1 MSAIFGI
8 LRFDGVDVSAR
19 ELERMGNTLAHRG
32 PDGRKVVADGA
43 IGLGH
48 CLMRVNRE
56 DLFEAQP
63 LRDRDAD
70 LTLVADCRI
79 DNREELAGI
88 FGIDAAELRDLP
100 DSAFILRAYK
110 KWGEDAAEHL
120 LGDFAFAIWDG
131 RAKKLVLVRDHM
143 GQRYVHYHLANGFF
157 VFGTEMNALWAVG
170 DVPRV
175 LDDDSIGRYLLRAWE
190 NPPGTT
196 FFSGIYGLPAASA
209 CVVTPDRKL
218 RLRRYWRPAPTAE
231 HEDRDEEHY
240 IRTYRAVL
248 EEAVA
253 CRLRRLVHPAALSLS
268 GGFDSAAIAGL
279 AGPVLE
285 AQGRKLITVSSVMP
299 EGYEGPHRNPRR
311 WVEACRRKM
320 PHLDVR
326 YYVRHG
332 ETALTGLSEWYNEVG
347 RPPFD
352 HHYVHTGMYK
362 RAASSG
368 VRLMIDGHGG
378 DFSINPRGYQ
388 GPSLLLRRGRLGDF
402 LREWRA
408 TARFT
413 GRTMWQVFRRDVVPL
428 LLPLAVR
435 RMRDF
440 ARRGFVPLAKARFA
454 PTEFVDELVRK
465 GAVDPARLRG
475 GLPRYDRPRE
485 DIFEI
490 LERISRLPAF
500 HFDVPAA
507 RHQMDF
513 ARPFFDKRIVE
524 FGLAVPEDL
533 YFRNGKTRHLARR
546 ALADVYPPEILQRW
560 GGNDPAD
567 PDYVGMYDSII
578 GSAISETDRLAQ
590 NASLRRY
597 IDFQSL
603 RDTLAAVQPGADRTA
618 AQKLA
623 LRAVLAARFIEWTMQ
638 QNR

>member
-1 MSAIFGI
+1 MSAILGI
-8 LRFDGVDVSAR
+8 FRFDGGAVSAR
-19 ELERMGNTLAHRG
+19 DLERMGNTLAHRG
-32 PDGRKVVADGA
+32 PDGRKFTTAGPA
-43 IGLGH
+43 GLGH

-56 DLFEAQP
+56 DVFEAQP
-63 LRDRDAD
+63 LRDRDGD

-88 FGIDAAELRDLP
+88 FGIGAAELRDMP

-110 KWGEDAAEHL
+110 TWGEDAAEHL
-120 LGDFAFAIWDG
+120 LGDFAFALWDG
-131 RAKKLVLVRDHM
+131 RAKKLLLARDHM
-143 GQRYVHYHLANGFF
+143 GQRYVHYHHGKDFF

-175 LDDDSIGRYLLRAWE
+175 LDGDSIGRYLLRAWE
-190 NPPGTT
+190 NPPGATS
-196 FFSGIYGLPAASA
+196 FAGIHGLPAGSA
-209 CVVTPDRKL
+209 CVVTGDSKH
-218 RLRRYWRPAPTAE
+218 RLWRYWRPTPATE
-231 HEDRDEEHY
+231 HKNRDESY
-240 IRTYRAVL
+240 YVRTYRALL

-279 AGPVLE
+279 AGPVLA
-285 AQGRKLITVSSVMP
+285 AQGRKLIAVSSVMP
-299 EGYEGPHRNPRR
+299 EGYEGPQRNPRR

-332 ETALTGLSEWYNEVG
+332 ETALTGLSEWCNEIG

-362 RAASSG
+362 LAASCG
-368 VRLMIDGHGG
+368 VRLMMDGNGG

-388 GPSLLLRRGRLGDF
+388 GLALLLRRWRIGDF

-413 GRTMWQVFRRDVVPL
+413 GRTMWQVLRQDVVPF

-435 RMRDF
+435 RARDF
-440 ARRGFVPLAKARFA
+440 ARRGFVPLVKARFA
-454 PTEFVDELVRK
+454 EAGFVNELVRK
-465 GAVDPARLRG
+465 GTVDPVRLRG
-475 GLPRYDRPRE
+475 ELQRYGRPQRNMLE
-485 DIFEI
+485 TQ
-490 LERISRLPAF
+490 ERISRLPAF
-500 HFDVPAA
+500 HFDVAAA
-507 RHQMDF
+507 RHRMDF

-533 YFRNGKTRHLARR
+533 YFRNGQTRHLARR
-546 ALADVYPPEILQRW
+546 ALADVYPPEILQRS
-560 GGNDPAD
+560 GGNDPPD

-578 GSAISETDRLAQ
+578 DSAISETDRLAQ

-603 RDTLAAVQPGADRTA
+603 RNTLAAVQPGAERTA

-623 LRAVLAARFIEWTMQ
+623 LRAVLAARFIERTMQ